1 MKTLAAFN
9 DLTPTIDKGLT
20 VIGALVTGLTLADVS
35 TGVGLGVGI
44 VTLCMI
50 IPRAILNWTEL
61 RDSNKAH
68 REAREKAARLL
79 DDAERESS
87 DY

>member
-1 MKTLAAFN
+1 MKSLAAFN
-9 DLTPTIDKGLT
+9 DMTPTIDKGLT

-61 RDSNKAH
+61 RDSKKAH
-68 REAREKAARLL
+68 KEAKEKARRLL
-79 DDAERESS
+79 DE
-87 DY
+87 

>member
-1 MKTLAAFN
+1 MKTLVAFS
-9 DLTPTIDKGLT
+9 DMTPTVDKGLT

-50 IPRAILNWTEL
+50 IPRAVLNWTEL

>member
-1 MKTLAAFN
+1 MKTLVAFS
-9 DLTPTIDKGLT
+9 DMTPAVDKGLT

-50 IPRAILNWTEL
+50 IPRAVLNWTEL